1 MSKVYV
7 KNGID
12 QNRHST
18 SNQKASFLSNSKTE
32 ALLNKVYALH
42 LAYTK
47 TEVFDSLA
55 LKAEKPF
62 AAGKRAHRK
71 KMYSTA

>member
-1 MSKVYV
+1 MSKVGA
-7 KNGID
+7 KNRID
-12 QNRHST
+12 QNRSST
-18 SNQKASFLSNSKTE
+18 SDQKASFLSSLKTDT
-32 ALLNKVYALH
+32 LLNKVYALH

-62 AAGKRAHRK
+62 AAGRRAQRK
-71 KMYSTA
+71 QMHPTA